1 MSQSELGSQLRLST
15 VKDMMNQ
22 YITTTR
28 HSRSTVG
35 YGKVSQVSMMMMSM
49 TDRQFCRGVEQVM
62 EEE

>member
-1 MSQSELGSQLRLST
+1 
-15 VKDMMNQ
+15 MMNQ